1 MKHPKFSICLE
12 KKQYNDL
19 VEKLYDEVFGE
30 NRKDRTVYKFRT
42 GEKVEDLCFVITNTD
57 KDIFACIRYWFIK
70 IGLVKGLLLGPLAVR
85 NNMRG
90 FGFGSMLIK
99 HSIKVANEKKFNF
112 CFVSG
117 EADLYPKFGFKKIN
131 YKDLILPGYI
141 DPNRLHILYF
151 KKSIEKEIG
160 KSPWMVIPSIQ

>member
-1 MKHPKFSICLE
+1 M
-12 KKQYNDL
+12 
-19 VEKLYDEVFGE
+19 
-30 NRKDRTVYKFRT
+30 
-42 GEKVEDLCFVITNTD
+42 
-57 KDIFACIRYWFIK
+57 
-70 IGLVKGLLLGPLAVR
+70 LLGPLAVR

-90 FGFGSMLIK
+90 FGLGSRLIK
-99 HSIKVANEKKFNF
+99 HSIKVANEKQFNF

-131 YKDLILPGYI
+131 DKDLILPGYI

-160 KSPWMVIPSIQ
+160 KSPWMVMPSI

>member
-1 MKHPKFSICLE
+1 MKQPKFSICLE
-12 KKQYNDL
+12 TKQYNDL

-42 GEKVEDLCFVITNTD
+42 GEKVEDLCFVIKNTD
-57 KDIFACIRYWFIK
+57 QDILACIRYWFIK
-70 IGLVKGLLLGPLAVR
+70 IGLVKGLLLGPLAVS

-90 FGFGSMLIK
+90 FGLGSMLIK
-99 HSIKVANEKKFNF
+99 HSIKVANEKQFNF

-131 YKDLILPGYI
+131 DKDLILPGYI
-141 DPNRLHILYF
+141 DPNRLHILCL
-151 KKSIEKEIG
+151 KKSIEKEFG
-160 KSPWMVIPSIQ
+160 KSPWMVMPSVK